1 MVHKA
6 TTADAEE
13 RRLRRLSEAKHDR
26 CEECPPVPRQP
37 PEASIA
43 QRRRRFGAALFRA
56 VSSRAPKGSIALTTH
71 QYGAGRVRAAFGHD
85 LR

>member
-1 MVHKA
+1 MTHTA
-6 TTADAEE
+6 LTADAEV
-13 RRLRRLSEAKHDR
+13 RRLRRLSEAQYDR

-43 QRRRRFGAALFRA
+43 QRRQRFGAALFRA
-56 VSSRAPKGSIALTTH
+56 VSRRVPKGFIALTTH
-71 QYGAGRVRAAFGHD
+71 QYGASRVRDAFDHD